1 MLEKT
6 KNNHYLALYHALIHG
21 GFEGMTII
29 RLTWNSNDRTRWLG
43 WWNSND
49 IMDDIAEVDL

>member
-43 WWNSND
+43 WWNS
-49 IMDDIAEVDL
+49 